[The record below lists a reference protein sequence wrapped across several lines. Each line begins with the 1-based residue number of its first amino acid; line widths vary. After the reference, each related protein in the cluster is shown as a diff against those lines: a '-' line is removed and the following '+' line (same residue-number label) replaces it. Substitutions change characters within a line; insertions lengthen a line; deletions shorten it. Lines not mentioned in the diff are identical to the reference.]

1 MPTRP
6 DAIARA
12 EAARYRFAA
21 AAALAGAIDVVGDP
35 SRTHVPL
42 CPLHALTGLW
52 CPLCGGLRAVHA
64 LSRGSIQSALH
75 DNAMLVLALPIIVAL
90 WAQWAARM
98 RTGSA
103 RRRWPR
109 GATLAVIT
117 ALAAFTVLR
126 NLAIGTA
133 LHP

>member
-6 DAIARA
+6 DLIARA
-12 EAARYRFAA
+12 EAAPYRLAA
-21 AAALAGAIDVVGDP
+21 AAALAGTFDVVGDL

-64 LSRGSIQSALH
+64 LSRGHIQSALH
-75 DNAMLVLALPIIVAL
+75 DNAMLVLALPVMVAL
-90 WAQWAARM
+90 WAQWAART
-98 RTGSA
+98 RSGGA
-103 RRRWPR
+103 RRPWPR

-126 NLAIGTA
+126 NIAIGTA
-133 LHP
+133 LHT